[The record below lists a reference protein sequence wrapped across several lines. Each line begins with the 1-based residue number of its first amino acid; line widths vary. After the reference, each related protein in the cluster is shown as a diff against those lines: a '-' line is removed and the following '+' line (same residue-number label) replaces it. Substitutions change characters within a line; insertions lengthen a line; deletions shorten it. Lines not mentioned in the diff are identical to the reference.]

1 MLVFVVS
8 DKFWSL
14 CNINN
19 VCSTGS
25 ALTANRAWS
34 YLAAEF
40 HGNEAECTVLAML
53 FEEQCTEIFYYSHMQ
68 TMSYISQSLHKNTN
82 LENVQG
88 ATTTAIT
95 NAMVWYGMLCDGGL
109 FYLTRVR
116 LSSLSNALA
125 CHLSSH

>member
-8 DKFWSL
+8 DKFWSS

-19 VCSTGS
+19 VCNTGS

-40 HGNEAECTVLAML
+40 HGNEAECTVLATL

-68 TMSYISQSLHKNTN
+68 TMSYISRSLHPIPTWKMYKV
-82 LENVQG
+82 L
-88 ATTTAIT
+88 I
-95 NAMVWYGMLCDGGL
+95 MYSDGGL
-109 FYLTRVR
+109 FYLTQVQ

-125 CHLSSH
+125 CHLS